1 MSSTKE
7 IWRPVPGYEGRYQV
21 SNLGRVRSLRTKR
34 VRHASGEVERVRAW
48 FQMKL
53 QLSNRSSSYRKQCIK
68 EPQPYV
74 SVLLVKNDSKKHIN
88 VHRLVML
95 SFVGPC
101 PQGMCVDHKDGNK
114 HNNRLS
120 NLEYVTLSENL
131 RRAYASGLHL
141 GPHRKAVLVERA
153 ADGHVREFPSVRSA
167 ARFLG
172 LKHSALSEALMRHPG
187 RAVLTKVPYIISWK
201 DGTNEQ

>member
-48 FQMKL
+48 YQLKLKL
-53 QLSNRSSSYRKQCIK
+53 QKISPSCRKKCIN
-68 EPQPYV
+68 EPRPYLCV
-74 SVLLVKNDSKKHIN
+74 GLTKNDSQKLIN

-114 HNNRLS
+114 QNNRLT
-120 NLEYVTLSENL
+120 NLEYVTLSENQ

-141 GPHRKAVLVERA
+141 GPHRKAVVVTRA
-153 ADGHVREFPSVRSA
+153 ADGHVREFKSVRSA

-172 LKHSALSEALMRHPG
+172 LAHSALSVALKRHPG

-201 DGTNEQ
+201 DEESK